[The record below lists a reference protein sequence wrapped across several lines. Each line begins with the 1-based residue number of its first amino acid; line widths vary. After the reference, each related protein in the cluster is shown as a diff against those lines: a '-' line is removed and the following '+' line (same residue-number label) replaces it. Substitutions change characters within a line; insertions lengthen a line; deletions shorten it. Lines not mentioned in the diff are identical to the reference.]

1 MSCPPKMSLVLPM
14 SDGTPLVTELVPG
27 EDSHLYIYQLLEYA
41 VESGDMV
48 IGLDTEWCMKEIK
61 LGVFRTEYR
70 PCVGLLK
77 LRSAFG
83 CVLIRLENS
92 ASASDSLK
100 RFFAV
105 KDIMFVGVRMKE
117 DLQNLREEYG
127 IIIRNAVDLSE
138 VSAKVLGQPELSAYG
153 GRELAS
159 KVLSIDILPRS
170 LLSMWTIRSDSF
182 PSLEQVESAA
192 TNAYATYKVGRR
204 LSGSGVDAFLLPLQ
218 KE

>member
-1 MSCPPKMSLVLPM
+1 MSCPCPPKMSLVFPM
-14 SDGTPLVTELVPG
+14 SDGTPVVTELVPG
-27 EDSHLYIYQLLEYA
+27 EDSLPYVYQLLEHA

-61 LGVFRTEYR
+61 LGVFRSEYR
-70 PCVGLLK
+70 PRVGLLK
-77 LRSAFG
+77 LCSAFG

-105 KDIMFVGVRMKE
+105 KDVMFVGIRMKE

-138 VSAKVLGQPELSAYG
+138 LSAKVLGQPQLSAYG
-153 GRELAS
+153 VRELAS
-159 KVLSIDILPRS
+159 KVLSIDILPPRS
-170 LLSMWTIRSDSF
+170 LLSIWAIRSDSF

-192 TNAYATYKVGRR
+192 TDAYATYKVGRR
-204 LSGSGVDAFLLPLQ
+204 LLGTES
-218 KE
+218 